1 MDLIIKKRS
10 QRVDIT
16 LDRNLKAVKVDKFGV
31 RFYLSRSDIT
41 RVDKTLE
48 ELNWDIPYIYSLEES
63 YISISTDQGEE
74 IQFNL

>member
-16 LDRNLKAVKVDKFGV
+16 LDSNLKAVKVDKFGV
-31 RFYLSRSDIT
+31 RFYLSRYDIT
-41 RVDKTLE
+41 KVDKTLE
-48 ELNWDIPYIYSLEES
+48 ELNLGIPYNYSLEES
-63 YISISTDQGEE
+63 YISISTEQGEE

>member
-1 MDLIIKKRS
+1 MDLIIKKGA

-16 LDRNLKAVKVDKFGV
+16 LDSNLKAIKVDKFGA

-41 RVDKTLE
+41 KVDKALE
-48 ELNWDIPYIYSLEES
+48 ELNLGIPYNYSLEES
-63 YISISTDQGEE
+63 YISISTEQGEE

>member
-1 MDLIIKKRS
+1 MDLIIKNGT

-16 LDRNLKAVKVDKFGV
+16 LDSNLKAVKVDKFGV

-41 RVDKTLE
+41 KVDKTLE
-48 ELNWDIPYIYSLEES
+48 EFNLGIPYSYSLEES
-63 YISISTDQGEE
+63 YISISTEQGEE